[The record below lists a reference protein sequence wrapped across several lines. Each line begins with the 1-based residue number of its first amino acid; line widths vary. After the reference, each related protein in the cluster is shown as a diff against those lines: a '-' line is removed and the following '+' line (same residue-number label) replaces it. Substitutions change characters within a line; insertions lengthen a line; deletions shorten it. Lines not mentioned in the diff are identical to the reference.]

1 MTITKHFKRL
11 NKGENMN
18 NIEQQRNIF
27 KPIKENPI
35 ILDFTD
41 CNYIGEIH
49 QVLKEKFGLP
59 EYYGENWDALWDCLD
74 GRFDETVNFK
84 VKIYG
89 YNSLDKKI
97 REHCATMLEVFEDVH
112 KQTPTVTFYL
122 IS

>member
-1 MTITKHFKRL
+1 MEEYSEIVL
-11 NKGENMN
+11 NLEGCQYLGELHS
-18 NIEQQRNIF
+18 R
-27 KPIKENPI
+27 IKETFSFP
-35 ILDFTD
+35 D
-41 CNYIGEIH
+41 
-49 QVLKEKFGLP
+49 
-59 EYYGENWDALWDCLD
+59 YYGENWDALWDCLD